1 MADLRQNIKDEI
13 VKNRPKLGNS
23 SVTTYVSCLFNLW
36 KQMKEEKNDLDFF
49 DKTEDILA
57 HLKDRTSVSRKTT
70 LSALFVLTG
79 KTEYR
84 EKMISDCKT
93 VNDNYQTQTKS
104 KTESENWISTED
116 ITKVYK
122 DLLDK
127 VETMFKT
134 KVVHHATMVEFWLVA
149 LLGGVAGIAPRR
161 SQDYALM
168 KVRNYDIKTDNY
180 YKSGKLYFNVYKTS
194 KNFGQQSLELPKEL
208 NVLMK
213 KWIKCNTNDYLLFS
227 NNDGHLSSSQI
238 TRVLN
243 KCFGGKHIS
252 TDMLRH
258 IYLTNR
264 FKDMPALSE
273 MNKVATEMS
282 HSTATALTYIKKD

>member
-1 MADLRQNIKDEI
+1 MTEFRKMINAEI
-13 VKNRPKLGNS
+13 CKNRPKLGTS
-23 SVTTYVSCLFNLW
+23 SVTTYVSCLFNLR
-36 KQMKEEKNDLDFF
+36 KQMKGEENSLDFF
-49 DKTEDILA
+49 NNTADILA

-93 VNDNYQTQTKS
+93 VNDQYQTQTKS
-104 KTESENWISTED
+104 KTESDNWISTEE
-116 ITKVYK
+116 IEKVYK

-134 KVVHHATMVEFWLVA
+134 KVVHHATMIEFWLVA
-149 LLGGVAGIAPRR
+149 LLGGVAGVVPRR

-168 KVRNYDIKTDNY
+168 KVRNFNTSTDNF
-180 YKSGKLYFNVYKTS
+180 YKSGKLYFNVYKTAN
-194 KNFGQQSLELPKEL
+194 KYGQQSLELPKDL
-208 NVLMK
+208 NILMK
-213 KWIKCNTNDYLLFS
+213 RWIKCNTNDYLLFS
-227 NNDGHLSSSQI
+227 NNDQHLSSSQI

-243 KCFGGKHIS
+243 KCFGDKHVS

-258 IYLTNR
+258 IYLTNK
-264 FKDMPALSE
+264 FKNMPALSE
-273 MNKVATEMS
+273 MNEVAKEMG